1 MRCPAPGELARIASG
16 ELDDDHVAG
25 CVACRA
31 ALADQR
37 AVRELVRRAPAPPL
51 PRPRREAIAAEV
63 LARSYAA
70 AERRDR
76 PRWAMRA
83 GLATAGLAAAIAVA
97 LLVLPRDRPR
107 PTVARVELASLEPV
121 SLAVRGVELEV
132 APPRPPPPPAV
143 IRPGALAELTRL
155 TLEDRD
161 VLELRNG
168 SVTIDARNAREVE
181 ITLRGTTVH
190 VDHGKICVVARGGV
204 IETVSV
210 FAGSAEV
217 SARGKAVVVEAGMVW
232 VPDAVGA
239 GPAMREFQ
247 AGWSA
252 LRGGDLRGARAA
264 FDRARDPVVAEDAA
278 YWAAVAA
285 ERADDRGEAARR
297 FASFVDLFPGSP
309 HADSARVALARV
321 VAPSARGAGEAAPGA
336 TREPVP
342 PSL

>member
-1 MRCPAPGELARIASG
+1 MKCPAPGELAQIASG
-16 ELDDDHVAG
+16 EADDDHVAG
-25 CVACRA
+25 CVACRSEVA
-31 ALADQR
+31 AQR
-37 AVRELVRRAPAPPL
+37 AIRELVRRAPAPPL
-51 PRPRREAIAAEV
+51 PRARREAIAAEV
-63 LARSYAA
+63 LSRSYASFTQGSRRHWA
-70 AERRDR
+70 ARV
-76 PRWAMRA
+76 
-83 GLATAGLAAAIAVA
+83 GLATAGLAAAAA
-97 LLVLPRDRPR
+97 LAIVVLPHRDRPIA
-107 PTVARVELASLEPV
+107 TVARVELASLEVP
-121 SLAVRGVELEV
+121 SLAVRGVEREV
-132 APPRPPPPPAV
+132 APPRPPAPPAM
-143 IRPGALAELTRL
+143 ILPGALAEFSRL
-155 TLEDRD
+155 SLEDRD

-190 VDHGKICVVARGGV
+190 VDHGKICVVARAGV

-217 SARGKAVVVEAGMVW
+217 SARGKQVVVEAGMVW

-297 FASFVDLFPGSP
+297 FAAFLDLFPASP
-309 HADSARVALARV
+309 HADTARIALARV
-321 VAPSARGAGEAAPGA
+321 VAP
-336 TREPVP
+336 
-342 PSL
+342 